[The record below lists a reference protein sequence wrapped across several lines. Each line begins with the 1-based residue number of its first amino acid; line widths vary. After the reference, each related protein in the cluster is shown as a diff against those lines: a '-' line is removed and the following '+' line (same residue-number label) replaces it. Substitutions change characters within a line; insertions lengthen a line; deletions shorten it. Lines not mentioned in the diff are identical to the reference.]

1 MPLEPQ
7 ENLATSQWW
16 RKRSR
21 RKGDG
26 GERDVDK
33 QGLAFV
39 WLLFGA
45 LGWPCSVSPGSTPT
59 KVFYPTYD
67 FVELIWL
74 LWFLVYLHLVLVSLR
89 GFMRGGDIP
98 HTEKWFRNSKVLY
111 TLSGPSQQKICL
123 IWLALSSLFWLEMS
137 HRKHTPVV
145 SPQWLVTTDQTDRKS
160 VV

>member
-1 MPLEPQ
+1 MALEPQ
-7 ENLATSQWW
+7 ENLATSQIVQWW

-33 QGLAFV
+33 QGHDFV

-45 LGWPCSVSPGSTPT
+45 LGWTCSVSPGLTPT

-89 GFMRGGDIP
+89 GFLRGGDIP

-123 IWLALSSLFWLEMS
+123 IWLTLSSLL
-137 HRKHTPVV
+137 VGDV
-145 SPQWLVTTDQTDRKS
+145 SSKNIPQLCHPND
-160 VV
+160 